1 MKTTFIS
8 PHRWL
13 ALCLSLLL
21 CGQATAR
28 TLDVSMRHTHS
39 GQPLIL
45 DSLRYQNASKETF
58 SITRLSYLLS
68 DFELQNR
75 TGEWIH
81 IPDSIAWVDASK
93 HRSDFH
99 IDSIPEGTFQAIRF
113 SVGLNETLNH
123 SDPNQYPA
131 DHPLN
136 PSLNNLHWNWQGG
149 YIFLAIEGH
158 FRKAESDLTGYVYH
172 FANDAQ
178 RTTITIAL
186 PKVLTNDAALEIDF
200 DIAALLNAPK
210 PLSFTED
217 GASTHSHEGDP
228 IVQSLKHN
236 LPGTFQLRRILIAK
250 ETVAAAPLK
259 PIDLP
264 ASPTPYGFTIS
275 QRLPIPALPLD
286 NPLITERVELGRRL
300 FHDPQ
305 LSIDN
310 TVSCAS
316 CHQEAHALSDPKPQS
331 DGVNG
336 QVSRRHSMPLFNLA
350 WKDSFFWDG
359 RAATLREQALIPI
372 EDPREM
378 GESLDNVIQKLSAD
392 ADYPPLFAQAFGS
405 GAITAENM
413 GLAIE
418 NFLLSLTS
426 YDSKFDRAIKGQA
439 TLSDAEQRG
448 FELFMTEFEPR
459 SRQYGADCFHCHG
472 GGLFTDHRLHDNGL
486 ESIQDRGRGE
496 ITGNPADDNKFSTP
510 SLRNVALTAPYM
522 HDGRFDTLEAVIEHY
537 SSGLTQRDTL
547 DPNLAKHPKSG
558 LQLSEADK
566 EALVAFLK
574 TLSDPQYIQN

>member
-8 PHRWL
+8 TLRGL
-13 ALCLSLLL
+13 ALCWSILLS
-21 CGQATAR
+21 GPAIAR
-28 TLDVSMRHTHS
+28 TLDISMRHTLS
-39 GQPLIL
+39 GQRLIL
-45 DSLRYQNASKETF
+45 DSLRYQNAAKKTF

-68 DFELQNR
+68 DFELQNS
-75 TGEWIH
+75 TGEWIK
-81 IPDSIAWVDASK
+81 IANSIAWIDASK
-93 HRSDFH
+93 RRSDFH
-99 IDSIPEGTFQAIRF
+99 FDSIQNDKFQAIRF
-113 SVGLNETLNH
+113 SVGLNNTLNH
-123 SDPNQYPA
+123 SDPNRYSA
-131 DHPLN
+131 EHPLN

-149 YIFLAIEGH
+149 YIFLALEGH
-158 FRKAESDLTGYVYH
+158 FRKTESDLTGYVYH

-178 RTTITIAL
+178 RTTITLSL
-186 PKVLTNDAALEIDF
+186 PQMLTNDAALEIDF
-200 DIAALLNAPK
+200 DIAALLNAPQ

-228 IVQSLKHN
+228 IAQSLKHN
-236 LPGTFQLRRILIAK
+236 LPGAFQLRRILMAK
-250 ETVAAAPLK
+250 ETVAVVPPK

-264 ASPTPYGFTIS
+264 TAPTPYSFTIS
-275 QRLPIPALPLD
+275 QRLPIPSLPLD
-286 NPLITERVELGRRL
+286 NPLLSERVELGRRL

-331 DGVNG
+331 TGVNG
-336 QVSRRHSMPLFNLA
+336 QTSRRHSMPLFNLA
-350 WKDSFFWDG
+350 WKDRFFWDG
-359 RAATLREQALIPI
+359 RASSLREQALIPI

-378 GESLDNVIQKLSAD
+378 GESLDKVIEKLQSD
-392 ADYPPLFAQAFGS
+392 PDYPKLFADAFGS
-405 GAITAENM
+405 GAITAENI

-426 YDSKFDRAIKGQA
+426 YDSKFDRAMKGQT
-439 TLSDAEQRG
+439 TLNDTEQRG

-472 GGLFTDHRLHDNGL
+472 GALFSDHRLHDNGL

-496 ITGNPADDNKFSTP
+496 VTGNPADDNKFSTP

-566 EALVAFLK
+566 AALVAFLK
-574 TLSDPQYIQN
+574 TLTDPKYQR